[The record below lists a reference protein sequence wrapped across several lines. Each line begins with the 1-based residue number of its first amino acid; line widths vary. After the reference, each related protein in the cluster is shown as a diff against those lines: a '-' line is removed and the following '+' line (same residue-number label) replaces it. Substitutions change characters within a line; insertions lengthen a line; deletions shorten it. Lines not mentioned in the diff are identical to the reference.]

1 MVNIFGLRSF
11 WSKMTPHL
19 APSAKSAAILEV
31 ADPMKL
37 WQNYHLAQSV
47 EDALQTLISIP
58 GDAKLIGGG
67 TDLLL
72 DLQQGRHDPV
82 HTLIDITEIPELCTL
97 EIRAGELFIGAG
109 VPHRKI
115 VHSQLVQAHAQA
127 LTEAC
132 GLIGGPQVRNTATL
146 GGNVAHALP
155 AADGTI
161 ALMAL
166 NAEVE
171 IAGISGPRRAPLADI
186 FLSPGK
192 NNLEDELLVGFYLS
206 MKKPGDASA
215 FNRVMRPQ
223 GVAIAILNLGVW
235 LHRDGDTIADLRI
248 AVGPSGPVPR
258 RMTQAEDDLRGNP
271 PTAEFIAKAFESILD
286 QASFRTSRHRATSAY
301 RQHVVG
307 VLLEETLLAAFG
319 RAEK

>member
-1 MVNIFGLRSF
+1 
-11 WSKMTPHL
+11 
-19 APSAKSAAILEV
+19 
-31 ADPMKL
+31 MKL

-47 EDALQTLISIP
+47 EDALQTLISTP
-58 GDAKLIGGG
+58 GEANFIGGG

-82 HTLIDITEIPELCTL
+82 HTLVDITEIPELRAL
-97 EIRAGELFIGAG
+97 EIRAGKLFIGAG
-109 VPHRKI
+109 LPHRKI
-115 VHSQLVQAHAQA
+115 VHSPLVQAHAEG

-161 ALMAL
+161 ALMSLA
-166 NAEVE
+166 AQAE
-171 IAGISGPRRAPLADI
+171 IATLSGRRQVPLGEIFAAP
-186 FLSPGK
+186 GR
-192 NNLEDELLVGFYLS
+192 NTLEDELLVGFYLS
-206 MKKPGDASA
+206 LKNSGEASA
-215 FNRVMRPQ
+215 FKRVMRPQ

-235 LHRDGDTIADLRI
+235 LRRAGDAITDVRI
-248 AVGPSGPVPR
+248 AVGPSGPIPR
-258 RMTQAEDDLRGNP
+258 RMTQAEDVLRGNP
-271 PTAEFIAKAFESILD
+271 PSDEFIGKAFETILE
-286 QASFRTSRHRATSAY
+286 QGSFRTSQHRATSEY

-319 RAEK
+319 RAEINS

>member
-1 MVNIFGLRSF
+1 
-11 WSKMTPHL
+11 
-19 APSAKSAAILEV
+19 
-31 ADPMKL
+31 MKH

-47 EDALQTLISIP
+47 EDALQTLISTP
-58 GDAKLIGGG
+58 GEANFIGGG

-82 HTLIDITEIPELCTL
+82 HTLVDITEIPELRAL
-97 EIRAGELFIGAG
+97 EIRAGKLFIGAG

-115 VHSQLVQAHAQA
+115 VQSSLAQTHAEV

-161 ALMAL
+161 ALMSLDAR
-166 NAEVE
+166 AE
-171 IAGISGPRRAPLADI
+171 IAALQGRRQVLLGEIFAGPGR
-186 FLSPGK
+186 
-192 NNLEDELLVGFYLS
+192 NNLDDELLVGFYLS
-206 MKKPGDASA
+206 LKNPGEASA
-215 FNRVMRPQ
+215 FKRVMRPQ

-235 LHRDGDTIADLRI
+235 LSRDGDAISDVRI
-248 AVGPSGPVPR
+248 AVGPSGPVPG
-258 RMTQAEDDLRGNP
+258 RMTQAEHVLRGNP
-271 PTAEFIAKAFESILD
+271 PTGEIMTQAFESILD
-286 QASFRTSRHRATSAY
+286 QASFRTSRHRATSEY

-307 VLLEETLLAAFG
+307 VLLEETLFEAYERAGDSAALT
-319 RAEK
+319 